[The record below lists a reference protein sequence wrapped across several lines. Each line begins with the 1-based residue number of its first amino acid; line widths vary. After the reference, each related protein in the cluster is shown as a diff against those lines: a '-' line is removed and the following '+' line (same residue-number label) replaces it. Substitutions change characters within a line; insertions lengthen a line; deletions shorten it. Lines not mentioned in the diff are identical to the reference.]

1 LSTLVTHYSELVTA
15 FQMYTTLDSLKAYL
29 GVETSADDGLL
40 GDLIGRASAAVDA
53 LCNRTFSADEDST
66 RTFDARLD
74 VTGRTLWLD
83 ADLCALTSLVNGDG
97 ATIPPGDLLL
107 WPRFG
112 PPWSEIRLL
121 RAADVAW
128 TYDDGPENAISVSG
142 RWAYSVE
149 PPADVVQATVRLAA
163 WFYRQKDV
171 GYEPARPT
179 FAGVT
184 YSADLPSDVL
194 TLLTPYRR
202 LAL

>member
-1 LSTLVTHYSELVTA
+1 
-15 FQMYTTLDSLKAYL
+15 MYTTLDSLKTYL
-29 GVETSADDGLL
+29 GVETAADDALL
-40 GDLIGRASAAVDA
+40 GDLIGRASATVDA
-53 LCNRTFSADEDST
+53 LCNRSFRADDDTT
-66 RTFDARLD
+66 RTFDAARD
-74 VTGRTLWLD
+74 VSGRTLWLD
-83 ADLCALTSLVNGDG
+83 ADLCALTSLVNSDG
-97 ATIPPGDLLL
+97 TTIPPGDLLL
-107 WPRFG
+107 WPRTG

-121 RAADVAW
+121 RASNAAW
-128 TYDDGPENAISVSG
+128 TYDAGPENAISVTG

-184 YSADLPSDVL
+184 YTADLPSDVR
-194 TLLTPYRR
+194 TLLAPYRR